1 METIDMQP
9 SRTKTRPT
17 ATVHPGDAWAAVLGR
32 DGRYDGRFV
41 YAVRTT
47 GIFCRPTCPS
57 RRPDRKHVTFF
68 ESPASARAAGFR
80 ACLRCAPESSA
91 PPSAMGVERVRAHI
105 EAHLDERLTL
115 DALASVAGLSPTH
128 LQRVFKSALGLS
140 PREYVRARR
149 AERFK
154 AGVRDGRSVTD
165 ALYEAGY
172 GSGSRLY
179 EDAGRRLGMTPGAY
193 RRGGAGQVVRYTIAA
208 SPLGRLLVAQTERG
222 VCAVQIGESDRA
234 LETALRD
241 DYPKARIELDDHA
254 LRPSLAAILAH
265 LGGEI
270 PRLDLPLD
278 VAASAFQWRVWR
290 ALQEIPRGETRS
302 YAEVANALGR
312 PGAARAVARAC
323 ASNRVALL
331 VPCHRVV
338 RADGSVGG
346 YRWGAAR
353 KKSLLETEK
362 TGTAAGAGAE

>member
-1 METIDMQP
+1 MMQP
-9 SRTKTRPT
+9 SETMTTIRPEERIDPET
-17 ATVHPGDAWAAVLGR
+17 AWTAVLGR

-57 RRPDRKHVTFF
+57 RRPDRRHVSFF
-68 ESPASARAAGFR
+68 EGPAAARAAGFR
-80 ACLRCAPESSA
+80 ACRRCAPESSTSPA
-91 PPSAMGVERVRAHI
+91 AAGLERVRAHI

-115 DALASVAGLSPTH
+115 DDLAPVAGLSPTH
-128 LQRVFKSALGLS
+128 LQRAFKAALGLS
-140 PREYVRARR
+140 PRDYLRARR

-154 AGVRDGRSVTD
+154 SEVRGGRSVTD

-179 EDAGRRLGMTPGAY
+179 EDAGARLGMTPGAY
-193 RRGGAGQVVRYTIAA
+193 KRGGEGQLIRYTTAV
-208 SPLGRLLVAQTERG
+208 SPLGRLLVASTERG
-222 VCAVQIGESDRA
+222 VCAVQIGESEAA
-234 LETALRD
+234 LEASLRHDYPRAELIRD
-241 DYPKARIELDDHA
+241 DRA

-278 VAASAFQWRVWR
+278 LAASAFQWRVWR
-290 ALQEIPRGETRS
+290 ALQEIPYGETRS
-302 YAEVANALGR
+302 YAQVAADLGQPR
-312 PGAARAVARAC
+312 AVRAVARAC

-338 RADGSVGG
+338 RTDGSLGG
-346 YRWGAAR
+346 YRWGVARKRRLIEDEKARAAR
-353 KKSLLETEK
+353 
-362 TGTAAGAGAE
+362 AAR